1 MSTLASDAIVFFGA
15 TGDLAYKMI
24 FPALQAMVLRG
35 HLDVPVIGVAKAGWG
50 LEQLKDRA
58 KDSLQKRGTFEPAAF
73 AKLCALL
80 RYIDGDYRDPAT
92 FEQLRRTL
100 GGVERPLHYLAIPP
114 SMFATVS
121 EGLAQAGCAQN
132 ARVVVEKPFGR
143 DLASARELNV
153 TLHRFFPESSIYRID
168 HYLGK
173 EAVLNLI
180 YFRFANPLVEAGW
193 DNEHLESV
201 QITMAEDFGVAGR
214 GKLYDEVGAIRDV
227 VQNHMLQVVACL
239 SMECPG
245 SADHEAL
252 RDQRGRLLQS
262 VRTLQPADV
271 VRGQFRGYRQEP
283 GVAADSQI
291 ETFAAVKFSIDT
303 ERWAGVPFYV
313 RVGKCLPVTAT
324 EVLIRFKRPPRP
336 VLDEPGPTPADYYRL
351 RLSPEVVLALGTKVK
366 QPGANMV
373 GEPIELVAHHQRPDE
388 MEPYERLL
396 GAAASGDPTL
406 FVREDA
412 VEQSWRIVDS
422 VLGKSTPLHEYEP
435 STWGP
440 PETDGLLKPAGG
452 WHNPAPMEIS
462 TCEICQMRQRLELRA
477 LRRRRFEVARR
488 ARESQFQ
495 KTPRGVLAPGP
506 KSA

>member
-1 MSTLASDAIVFFGA
+1 MNALSSDALVFFGA

-24 FPALQAMVLRG
+24 FPALQAMIVRG

-50 LEQLKDRA
+50 LDQLKARA
-58 KDSLQKRGTFEPAAF
+58 KDSLANHGTFEPAAF
-73 AKLCALL
+73 TKLCSLL

-92 FEQLRRTL
+92 FVQLRKTL
-100 GGVERPLHYLAIPP
+100 GGVQRPLHYLAIPP
-114 SMFATVS
+114 SMVATVTQ
-121 EGLAQAGCAQN
+121 GLAQAGCADD
-132 ARVVVEKPFGR
+132 ARVIVEKPFGR
-143 DLASARELNV
+143 DLASARELNR

-180 YFRFANPLVEAGW
+180 YFRFANPLIEAGW
-193 DNEHLESV
+193 DNEHLQSI
-201 QITMAEDFGVAGR
+201 QITMAENFGVAGR

-239 SMECPG
+239 AMACPFG
-245 SADHEAL
+245 TNHDSL
-252 RDQRGRLLQS
+252 RDERGRLLQA
-262 VRTLQPADV
+262 VRSLQPSDV
-271 VRGQFRGYRQEP
+271 VRGQFRGYREEP
-283 GVAADSQI
+283 GVAADSRV

-303 ERWAGVPFYV
+303 ERWDGVPFYV

-336 VLDEPGPTPADYYRL
+336 VLGEAGPPLADYYRL

-366 QPGANMV
+366 RPGEGMV
-373 GEPIELVAHHQRPDE
+373 GERIELVAHHQRPDE

-422 VLGKSTPLHEYEP
+422 VLGNVTPLYEYEP
-435 STWGP
+435 NTWGP
-440 PETDGLLKPAGG
+440 PETDGLLAPDGG
-452 WHNPAPMEIS
+452 WHAPAPIEVS
-462 TCEICQMRQRLELRA
+462 ACEVCRMKQRLEQRA
-477 LRRRRFEVARR
+477 VRRRRPEVVRQ
-488 ARESQFQ
+488 ARES
-495 KTPRGVLAPGP
+495 RI
-506 KSA
+506 